1 MHRQAG
7 CRWRRGTATGCPRLA
22 VTRTV
27 GPVRSG
33 DRPTGHSA
41 ATDQSSAPPGVTSN
55 HEDIDDTGPVTA
67 VQPTDVTPGGQTITD
82 LHDGGD
88 GPEEAASGPPEA
100 GEDGAAA
107 AQTRGDLG
115 GDAAGEAGGA
125 VAGEAGGAVAGEAG
139 TGRRGSRHRAV
150 SVAALPWLGSVVAS
164 LVRMP
169 LQPDRGA
176 GRRSRSA
183 IAAGTGFARLTSLP
197 AILVSAW
204 LLVGLP
210 LLAGRAFAPAPML
223 LITVP
228 VAIALATGLRR
239 VPAAWPR
246 ALPGSA
252 PAREAG
258 WPAWWGLA
266 GTVIVA
272 AGFAAWQFLFN
283 SESLI
288 VLRDPGAYFQT
299 GYWIAQH
306 GSLPIPQSLAS
317 FGGAHSGLGFS
328 SIGFAAS
335 GTSVVPQL
343 MSGLPLILAGA
354 FWVHG
359 TPAAAAMGPILG
371 GLAVLAFGGLT
382 GRLAGLRWAP
392 AGALVLALTLP
403 EQYTSRASFSETA
416 AQVLL
421 FGGLS
426 LIADA
431 LMLRGQHG
439 GSAAGQAAGQ
449 GAGSAGG
456 QEGAP
461 GPEPGAGIA
470 GEQAGDPGG
479 DAGVSAAGGP
489 ERSGV
494 AERWTRRLRPLVGSR
509 QPEPGWALMAL
520 GGLALGLTA
529 VVRFEGLLD
538 ILPAIPFIGV
548 LVIRHSPAAKPLGFG
563 LIIGAGYGLIDAYVL
578 ARPFV
583 DSLQPLPELIGLI
596 AAWLAALTLAAVE
609 LMRLPGFRQ
618 GMRTLLAGRPV
629 RWLPDLG
636 GLLTVL
642 ALIALAIRPYLQT
655 VRGQATG
662 GAAAFVASL
671 QRLEHLPVDPGRLY
685 AEDTLYWVIWYAGLP
700 AVLLG
705 GFGLAL
711 LVRRCLRA
719 LISWRDPSGAARIW
733 ALPVAIIC
741 CGSAAVLWQPHTVP
755 DQPWA
760 SRRLVPLVIP
770 GLILCALWASAWLR
784 GRGRSR
790 GAGRTA
796 ASLVAVCCVGALL
809 VPTVATSFGLDLS
822 HSGKNG
828 ALQPSA
834 DGLALKRTGPGEVGA
849 VGRLCSSIGPNA
861 SVLIVDRA
869 IAAEFSQVIRGMCG
883 VPTASMTGPP
893 GGNAQAIVGGIIR
906 AGRRPVLLGARR
918 SQLSAYGGAPAVQ
931 VLNLSTSQDPH
942 TLTQPPTTLYPAHY
956 VIWMLAVGPVGT
968 RV

>member
-1 MHRQAG
+1 MYDGRDGSAEAG
-7 CRWRRGTATGCPRLA
+7 SGLA
-22 VTRTV
+22 E
-27 GPVRSG
+27 
-33 DRPTGHSA
+33 A
-41 ATDQSSAPPGVTSN
+41 
-55 HEDIDDTGPVTA
+55 
-67 VQPTDVTPGGQTITD
+67 GGG
-82 LHDGGD
+82 L
-88 GPEEAASGPPEA
+88 AEA
-100 GEDGAAA
+100 GEAGVSAGEAGA
-107 AQTRGDLG
+107 
-115 GDAAGEAGGA
+115 AAGEAGAAVGEAGA
-125 VAGEAGGAVAGEAG
+125 VAADEVSGGVSGEVGIR
-139 TGRRGSRHRAV
+139 RRGSKHRAA
-150 SVAALPWLGSVVAS
+150 SIAALPWLGSVLAG

-169 LQPDRGA
+169 LQADR
-176 GRRSRSA
+176 RRPSRSA
-183 IAAGTGFARLTSLP
+183 TAGGTGFARLTALP

-246 ALPGSA
+246 ALPGRVS
-252 PAREAG
+252 AREAG

-266 GTVIVA
+266 GTIAVA
-272 AGFAAWQFLFN
+272 AGFALWQFLFN
-283 SESLI
+283 SESVI
-288 VLRDPGAYFQT
+288 VLRDPGAYLQT

-317 FGGAHSGLGFS
+317 FGGAHPGLGFS
-328 SIGFAAS
+328 STGFAAS

-359 TPAAAAMGPILG
+359 TAAAAAMGPILG

-431 LMLRGQHG
+431 LTLRGQRRVPAADPG
-439 GSAAGQAAGQ
+439 EGSADGQA
-449 GAGSAGG
+449 
-456 QEGAP
+456 GAP
-461 GPEPGAGIA
+461 GEGSADGQAGAPGEGSADGPGAGLA
-470 GEQAGDPGG
+470 GGLQRSG
-479 DAGVSAAGGP
+479 AAGGWI
-489 ERSGV
+489 
-494 AERWTRRLRPLVGSR
+494 RWLRPLVSR
-509 QPEPGWALMAL
+509 PQEPGWALMAL
-520 GGLALGLTA
+520 GGMALGLTA
-529 VVRFEGLLD
+529 VVRFDGLLD
-538 ILPAIPFIGV
+538 ILPAIPFVGV
-548 LVIRHSPAAKPLGFG
+548 LVVRHSPVAKPLGFG
-563 LIIGAGYGLIDAYVL
+563 LIIGAGYGLLDAYVL
-578 ARPFV
+578 ARPFA

-596 AAWLAALTLAAVE
+596 AAWLAALTLATVE
-609 LMRLPGFRQ
+609 LMRLPGFRH
-618 GMRTLLAGRPV
+618 GMRTMLAGRPV
-629 RWLPDLG
+629 RWLPELG

-685 AEDTLYWVIWYAGLP
+685 AEDTLYWVIWYVGLP

-719 LISWRDPSGAARIW
+719 VISWRDPSGVARIW
-733 ALPVAIIC
+733 ALPVAVIC

-784 GRGRSR
+784 GRGRAR
-790 GAGRTA
+790 GAGSTA

-861 SVLIVDRA
+861 SVVIVDRA
-869 IAAEFSQVIRGMCG
+869 IAEEFSQVIRGMCG
-883 VPTASMTGPP
+883 VPAASMTGQPA
-893 GGNAQAIVGGIIR
+893 GNAQAIIGGIVR
-906 AGRRPVLLGARR
+906 AGRRPVLLGARP
-918 SQLSAYGGAPAVQ
+918 SQLSAYGGGPPVR

-942 TLTQPPTTLYPAHY
+942 TLTQPPTTLSPADY
-956 VIWMLAVGPVGT
+956 VIWMSAVGPVGT